1 LSEGGYDERRTS
13 EKAGY
18 EPVDVGSDRL
28 WALLV
33 LCGLVFAVAGY
44 FIYGKAKEVARE
56 MEEDPIV
63 ATSRIL
69 AATNPEVELVE
80 ADKDN
85 RRVTFRNTETGEEFT
100 FNYEDV
106 EEGRISFTTDGETA
120 SIDFDQEG
128 EEAGRMTITT
138 GEGTTTYRAGAELEN
153 QPDWLPIYPGA
164 DAEGTYSSETPEM
177 VAGGFTFETSDSLED
192 VLSFYTSELESAGL
206 QIRSRTTTPEG
217 NMLIASASDESRT
230 ATVTA
235 SVKNGSI
242 EAMVNFMGKN

>member
-1 LSEGGYDERRTS
+1 MTNGG
-13 EKAGY
+13 
-18 EPVDVGSDRL
+18 PVKKQGMSPWAWVAIGCG
-28 WALLV
+28 ALLV

-56 MEEDPIV
+56 MEEDPIA
-63 ATSRIL
+63 ATSRII

-100 FNYEDV
+100 FDYDDV
-106 EEGRISFTTDGETA
+106 EEGRFSFTSDGETA
-120 SIDFDQEG
+120 SIDFDREG

-138 GEGTTTYRAGAELEN
+138 DEGTTTYRAGAELEDH
-153 QPDWLPIYPGA
+153 PDWLPIYPGA
-164 DAEGTYSSETPEM
+164 NAEGTYSSETPEM
-177 VAGGFTFETSDSLED
+177 AAGGFTFETSDSLED

-217 NMLIASASDESRT
+217 AMLIASASDESRT

-242 EAMVNFMGKN
+242 EAMVNFMEKN